1 MSLLPY
7 NAELDNEVYNYNL
20 GVMRLYV
27 MFLKKEGLFSGV
39 YTNNPRIPPLRQLPK
54 RFCISI
60 SGLSNQYTHRVMGKE
75 NSAGLVHSQ
84 LWRGFVLDNIDSLPF
99 INNEQRK
106 SVINCLKND
115 LRMNGTR
122 RDERVREIL
131 RKYDIKII
139 ETRNE

>member
-1 MSLLPY
+1 
-7 NAELDNEVYNYNL
+7 
-20 GVMRLYV
+20 
-27 MFLKKEGLFSGV
+27 
-39 YTNNPRIPPLRQLPK
+39 
-54 RFCISI
+54 
-60 SGLSNQYTHRVMGKE
+60 MGKE

-106 SVINCLKND
+106 SVINRLKSD

-131 RKYDIKII
+131 RKYEIKII
-139 ETRNE
+139 ETANE

>member
-1 MSLLPY
+1 
-7 NAELDNEVYNYNL
+7 
-20 GVMRLYV
+20 MRLYI

-39 YTNNPRIPPLRQLPK
+39 YTNNPSIPPLRELPK

-60 SGLSNQYTHRVMGKE
+60 SSLSNQYTHRVMGKE
-75 NSAGLVHSQ
+75 SSAGLVHSQ
-84 LWRGFVLDNIDSLPF
+84 LWRGFVLDNIGSLPF

-106 SVINCLKND
+106 TVINRLKSD

-131 RKYDIKII
+131 RKYEIKIT